1 MTFTGH
7 TILITGGTSG
17 IGLGFAKKFA
27 ELGNKVIITAR
38 NEDRLNQILS
48 ENPTFSGFVSDVAD
62 ENSLSQL
69 VNFINENSLSLTFS

>member
-17 IGLGFAKKFA
+17 IGLGFAKKFS

-38 NEDRLNQILS
+38 NEKRLNQILN
-48 ENPTFSGFVSDVAD
+48 ENPTFTGFVSDVAD
-62 ENSLSQL
+62 KDSSQL
-69 VNFINENSLSLTFS
+69 VKFIKENFLNLMSL

>member
-1 MTFTGH
+1 MTFSGH

-27 ELGNKVIITAR
+27 ELGNKVIIAAR

-48 ENPTFSGFVSDVAD
+48 ENPTFS
-62 ENSLSQL
+62 
-69 VNFINENSLSLTFS
+69 